1 MSAQKDGD
9 NIKLTKIS
17 GAQTTVGPFSGGGGG
32 GGATSTTNYPTSALT
47 TNGGGFSGTPPAT
60 ITLTGS
66 WGSNGWSSYA
76 DFVAAQGGSS
86 YVRTTYTQ
94 DYALYDG

>member
-1 MSAQKDGD
+1 MPPPVDEDPTTEWVSHSNTYDVTTGD
-9 NIKLTKIS
+9 YLE
-17 GAQTTVGPFSGGGGG
+17 
-32 GGATSTTNYPTSALT
+32 
-47 TNGGGFSGTPPAT
+47 GFSGTPPAT

-66 WGSNGWSSYA
+66 WGTNGWSSYA
-76 DFVAAQGGSS
+76 DLVAAQSGSS